1 MTRDEIANINPSAIL
16 WDGLDDAIIGM
27 ANKDDN
33 DPFIVIDNN
42 GKVVEIEYCDDEDDS
57 GEIYDDR
64 WGRVNFGPV
73 VAYDIDTMIE
83 ILMLDMEVEES
94 ELEDNQT
101 IEEAKREMASE
112 FFYYN
117 IDGGF
122 VGAFTPV
129 HLHKKVIN

>member
-16 WDGLDDAIIGM
+16 WDGLDGAIIGM

-33 DPFIVIDNN
+33 DPFIVIDGN
-42 GKVVEIEYCDDEDDS
+42 GKVVEIDYYEDDDS
-57 GEIYDDR
+57 EEIYDDR

-73 VAYDIDTMIE
+73 VAYDIDTIIE
-83 ILMLDMEVEES
+83 ILMLDMEVEENEIGEGQS
-94 ELEDNQT
+94 IEDV
-101 IEEAKREMASE
+101 KREMASE

-122 VGAFTPV
+122 VGVFTPV
-129 HLHKKVIN
+129 HLHKKIN

>member
-16 WDGLDDAIIGM
+16 WDGLDGAIIGM

-33 DPFIVIDNN
+33 DPFIVTDSN
-42 GKVVEIEYCDDEDDS
+42 GKVVEIDYYEDDDS
-57 GEIYDDR
+57 EEIYDDR

-73 VAYDIDTMIE
+73 VAYDIDTIIE
-83 ILMLDMEVEES
+83 ILMLDMEVEEN
-94 ELEDNQT
+94 E
-101 IEEAKREMASE
+101 IEEGQSIEDVKREMASE

-122 VGAFTPV
+122 VGVFTPV
-129 HLHKKVIN
+129 HLHKKIN